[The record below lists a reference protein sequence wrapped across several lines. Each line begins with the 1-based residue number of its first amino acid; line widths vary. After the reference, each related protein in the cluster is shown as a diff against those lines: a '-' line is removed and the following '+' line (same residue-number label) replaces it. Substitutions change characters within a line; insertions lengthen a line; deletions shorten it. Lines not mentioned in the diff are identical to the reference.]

1 MSLEGMNAYASDS
14 GCSIQSRDSDDV
26 PIYRH
31 ADADHNATDAD
42 SNNDCDDEQKS
53 DGQSE
58 SERCLVVLLIS

>member
-14 GCSIQSRDSDDV
+14 GCSVQSRDADDV

-31 ADADHNATDAD
+31 ADADLNATDAD

-53 DGQSE
+53 DGQSG
-58 SERCLVVLLIS
+58 SERWLVVLLIS